1 MTDAMFTSA
10 ALTQAAE
17 VTVQPEKPDLPT
29 EPGSVIIATELRGVE
44 GRWQMML
51 DDDGDWSSGER
62 VSGHRWHR
70 PNHITACTKARI
82 VPVTDALE
90 VEG

>member
-1 MTDAMFTSA
+1 MTDAMFTST

-70 PNHITACTKARI
+70 PNHITAWTKARV